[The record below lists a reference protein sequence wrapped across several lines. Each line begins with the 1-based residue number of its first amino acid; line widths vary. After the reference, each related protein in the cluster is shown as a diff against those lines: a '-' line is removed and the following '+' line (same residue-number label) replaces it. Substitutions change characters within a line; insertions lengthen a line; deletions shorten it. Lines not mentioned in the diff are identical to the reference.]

1 MTIEHDLTWRWRM
14 NALKGWITIL
24 AAALLLAT
32 APFPATANEAGKQ
45 SLLKHLF
52 LKGMIRAAKKPLDSF
67 GVGSVPFPGG
77 QCIGAGY
84 FLHLHFRRPGL
95 EQRRTG
101 RQKRNQKTPNPFGHQ
116 LQPGQ
121 SPQMAEVKGKM
132 PPARP
137 LYGCRST

>member
-1 MTIEHDLTWRWRM
+1 M

-67 GVGSVPFPGG
+67 GVGLGYRFPEVNV
-77 QCIGAGY
+77 
-84 FLHLHFRRPGL
+84 LGL
-95 EQRRTG
+95 DISSISIFAALVWSNEELEDKSEIKK
-101 RQKRNQKTPNPFGHQ
+101 RQILLGISYNLDKALKW
-116 LQPGQ
+116 L
-121 SPQMAEVKGKM
+121 K
-132 PPARP
+132 
-137 LYGCRST
+137 